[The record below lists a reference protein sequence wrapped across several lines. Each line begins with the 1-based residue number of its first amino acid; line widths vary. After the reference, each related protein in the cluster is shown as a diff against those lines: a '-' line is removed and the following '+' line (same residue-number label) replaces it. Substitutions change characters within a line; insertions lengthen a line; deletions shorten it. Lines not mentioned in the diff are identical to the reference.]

1 MTFNTIHSAKAE
13 ESKGVNAPADFMSTL
28 LVAFLAVEGTL
39 SFISWLVGSASRLV
53 GSYTSTTHVRML
65 AFGVACSAPLLG
77 CCCSTYTGLI
87 LTGITV
93 STPCGALVVGVSL
106 VGKLGWPPTLHPISP
121 ATAITVLLSAAS
133 SAVVLG
139 PLNAS
144 AHTSYACHT
153 AVLLLALR
161 LVWTIVRVGLLMP
174 ALIISKVTRSGVTI
188 DRTLAAMAPGE
199 ACAMALSGTQF
210 QVTRLRLG
218 HIDAAAIEH
227 PRASGKWIVTF
238 GGNGEFLECG
248 FGSKLQLA
256 LEVLIATDCD

>member
-1 MTFNTIHSAKAE
+1 MPDRDQDETASR
-13 ESKGVNAPADFMSTL
+13 SG
-28 LVAFLAVEGTL
+28 LAGTL
-39 SFISWLVGSASRLV
+39 K
-53 GSYTSTTHVRML
+53 
-65 AFGVACSAPLLG
+65 
-77 CCCSTYTGLI
+77 LI
-87 LTGITV
+87 
-93 STPCGALVVGVSL
+93 
-106 VGKLGWPPTLHPISP
+106 
-121 ATAITVLLSAAS
+121 
-133 SAVVLG
+133 AVV
-139 PLNAS
+139 
-144 AHTSYACHT
+144 